1 MILAQAVNQLVQFCG
16 LRDLSSLTIQALQT
30 EQGLEQ
36 VDVLAFFGGSILAGG
51 DQLAEA
57 IRNKLAKTYV
67 IVGGAGHTTDG
78 LRQQVRD
85 HFPQLNPTGLTEA
98 EIFQAYLGQKYGLSV
113 DLLETSSTNCGNNI
127 TYLLE
132 LLAEKGIDFQ
142 SILLMQDATMQRR
155 MGATMKKYAA
165 DKLLLNYA
173 SYQVTVREEEG
184 QLQFDNAPF
193 GMWDMDRYLSLL
205 LGEIP
210 RLRDD
215 EEGYGP
221 RGADYLAHIDIPEAV
236 EESYQ
241 LVQEKIGLASRKAN
255 PKFSSPE

>member
-1 MILAQAVNQLVQFCG
+1 MKLSQAVNQLAQFCG
-16 LRDLSSLTIQALQT
+16 PRDLSSLTIQALQA

-57 IRNKLAKTYV
+57 IRNKIAKTYIV
-67 IVGGAGHTTDG
+67 VGGAGHTTDG

-85 HFPQLNPTGLTEA
+85 HFPQLDPTGLTEA
-98 EIFQAYLGQKYGLSV
+98 EIFQAYLDQKYGLSA
-113 DLLETSSTNCGNNI
+113 DLLETGSTNCGNNV
-127 TYLLE
+127 TYLLD

-155 MGATMKKYAA
+155 MWATMKKYAA

-184 QLQFDNAPF
+184 QLHFDNAPF

-221 RGADYLAHIDIPEAV
+221 RGANYLAHIDIPEEVQA
-236 EESYQ
+236 SYQ
-241 LVQEKIGLASRKAN
+241 LVQEKTDLTSRKAN
-255 PKFSSPE
+255 PKYAG

>member
-1 MILAQAVNQLVQFCG
+1 MILSQAVNQLAQFCG
-16 LRDLSSLTIQALQT
+16 PRDLSSLTMQALQA

-57 IRNKLAKTYV
+57 IRNKIAKTYV

-85 HFPQLNPTGLTEA
+85 HFPQLDPTGLTEA
-98 EIFQAYLGQKYGLSV
+98 EIFQAYLEQKCGLSA
-113 DLLETSSTNCGNNI
+113 DFLETQSTNCGNNV
-127 TYLLE
+127 TYLLD
-132 LLAEKGIDFQ
+132 LLADKGIEFQ
-142 SILLMQDATMQRR
+142 SILLMQDATMQHR
-155 MGATMKKYAA
+155 MWATMKKHAA

-173 SYQVTVREEEG
+173 SYQVTVKEENG
-184 QLQFDNAPF
+184 QLHFDNAPF

-215 EEGYGP
+215 AEGYGP
-221 RGADYLAHIDIPEAV
+221 RGANYLAHIDIPEEVQA
-236 EESYQ
+236 SYQ
-241 LVQEKIGLASRKAN
+241 LVQKKTGLTSRKAN
-255 PKFSSPE
+255 PNFASPE

>member
-1 MILAQAVNQLVQFCG
+1 MKLSQAVNQLAQFCG
-16 LRDLSSLTIQALQT
+16 PRDLSSLTIQALQA
-30 EQGLEQ
+30 EQGLGQ
-36 VDVLAFFGGSILAGG
+36 VDVLAFFGGSIPAGG

-85 HFPQLNPTGLTEA
+85 RFPQMDPTGLTEA
-98 EIFQAYLGQKYGLSV
+98 EIFQAYLKQKYGLSA

-127 TYLLE
+127 TYLLD
-132 LLAEKGIDFQ
+132 LLAEKDIDFQ

-155 MGATMKKYAA
+155 MWATMKKYAA

-184 QLQFDNAPF
+184 QIQFENAPF

-221 RGADYLAHIDIPEAV
+221 KGANYLTHIDIPEVV

-241 LVQEKIGLASRKAN
+241 LVQEKTGLTSRKAN
-255 PKFSSPE
+255 PNFASPE

>member
-1 MILAQAVNQLVQFCG
+1 MTLAQAVNRLAKFCG
-16 LRDLSSLTIQALQT
+16 PRDLTSLTTKALQE

-51 DQLAEA
+51 DQLALA
-57 IRNKLAKTYV
+57 IQNKLAKTYV

-85 HFPQLNPTGLTEA
+85 HFPQLDPTGLTEA
-98 EIFQAYLGQKYGLSV
+98 EIFQAYLQQKYGLSA
-113 DLLETSSTNCGNNI
+113 DFLETKSTNCGNNI
-127 TYLLE
+127 TYLLD
-132 LLAEKGIDFQ
+132 LLADKHIDFQ
-142 SILLMQDATMQRR
+142 SILLLQDATMQCR
-155 MGATMKKYAA
+155 MWATMKKYTE

-173 SYQVTVREEEG
+173 SYQVTVRKEND
-184 QLQFDNAPF
+184 QLQFDKAPF
-193 GMWDMDRYLSLL
+193 GIWDMDHYLSLL

-221 RGADYLAHIDIPEAV
+221 KGANYLAHIDIPKEI

-241 LVQEKIGLASRKAN
+241 LIQEKTGMTSRRAN
-255 PKFSSPE
+255 PKYAR

>member
-67 IVGGAGHTTDG
+67 IVGGAGHTTNG

-85 HFPQLNPTGLTEA
+85 HFPQLDPTGLTEA
-98 EIFQAYLGQKYGLSV
+98 EIFQAYLEQKYSLSA
-113 DLLETSSTNCGNNI
+113 DLLETQSTNCGNNV
-127 TYLLE
+127 TYLLD

-155 MGATMKKYAA
+155 MWATMKKYAA

-173 SYQVTVREEEG
+173 SYQVTIREEED

-193 GMWDMDRYLSLL
+193 GMWDIDRYLSLL

-221 RGADYLAHIDIPEAV
+221 RGANYLAHIDIPQAV

-241 LVQEKIGLASRKAN
+241 LVQERTGLASRKAN
-255 PKFSSPE
+255 PKFASPE

>member
-1 MILAQAVNQLVQFCG
+1 MILAQAVNQLAQFCG
-16 LRDLSSLTIQALQT
+16 PRDLSSLTKQALQA

-36 VDVLAFFGGSILAGG
+36 VDVLAFFGASILAGG

-57 IRNKLAKTYV
+57 IRNKIAKTYV

-85 HFPQLNPTGLTEA
+85 HFPQLDPSGLTEA
-98 EIFQAYLGQKYGLSV
+98 EIFQAYLEQKYGLSA
-113 DLLETSSTNCGNNI
+113 DLLETQSTNCGNNV
-127 TYLLE
+127 TFLLD

-155 MGATMKKYAA
+155 MWATMKKYAA

-173 SYQVTVREEEG
+173 SYQVTVKEENG
-184 QLQFDNAPF
+184 QLHFDNAPF
-193 GMWDMDRYLSLL
+193 GMWGMDCYLSLL

-221 RGADYLAHIDIPEAV
+221 RGANYLAHIDIPEEAQA
-236 EESYQ
+236 SYQ
-241 LVQEKIGLASRKAN
+241 LVQEKTGLTSRKAN
-255 PKFSSPE
+255 PKYAG

>member
-1 MILAQAVNQLVQFCG
+1 MILAQAVNQVAQFCG
-16 LRDLSSLTIQALQT
+16 PRDLSSLTIQALQA

-78 LRQQVRD
+78 LRQQVQD
-85 HFPQLNPTGLTEA
+85 HFPQLYPMGLTEA
-98 EIFQAYLGQKYGLSV
+98 EIFQAYLGQKYGLSA
-113 DLLETSSTNCGNNI
+113 DLLETQSTNCGNNV
-127 TYLLE
+127 TYLLD
-132 LLAEKGIDFQ
+132 LLAEKSIEFQ

-155 MGATMKKYAA
+155 MWATMKKYAT
-165 DKLLLNYA
+165 DTLLLNYA
-173 SYQVTVREEEG
+173 SYQVTVRGEEG
-184 QLQFDNAPF
+184 QLQYEDAPF

-221 RGADYLAHIDIPEAV
+221 SGADYLAHIDIPQAV
-236 EESYQ
+236 EDSYQ
-241 LVQEKIGLASRKAN
+241 LVQEKTGLASRKAD
-255 PKFSSPE
+255 PKFSSSE

>member
-1 MILAQAVNQLVQFCG
+1 MKLSQAINQLAQFCG
-16 LRDLSSLTIQALQT
+16 PRDLSSLTKQALQA

-51 DQLAEA
+51 DQLADA
-57 IRNKLAKTYV
+57 IRNKIAKAYV

-85 HFPQLNPTGLTEA
+85 HFPQLDPSGLTEA
-98 EIFQAYLGQKYGLSV
+98 EIFQAYLEQKHGLSA
-113 DLLETSSTNCGNNI
+113 DLLETQSTNCGNNV
-127 TYLLE
+127 TYLLD

-142 SILLMQDATMQRR
+142 PILLMQDATMQRR
-155 MGATMKKYAA
+155 MWATMKKYAA
-165 DKLLLNYA
+165 GKLLLNYA
-173 SYQVTVREEEG
+173 SYQVAVREEEG
-184 QLQFDNAPF
+184 QLQYEDAPL

-221 RGADYLAHIDIPEAV
+221 RGANYLAYIDIPQAV

-241 LVQEKIGLASRKAN
+241 LVQEKTGLTSRKAN
-255 PKFSSPE
+255 PNFASPE

>member
-57 IRNKLAKTYV
+57 IRNKLAKIYV
-67 IVGGAGHTTDG
+67 IVGGAGHTTAG

-85 HFPQLNPTGLTEA
+85 HFPQLDPTGLTEA
-98 EIFQAYLGQKYGLSV
+98 EIFQAYLGQKYGLSA
-113 DLLETSSTNCGNNI
+113 DLLEISSTNCGNNV
-127 TYLLE
+127 TYLLD

-142 SILLMQDATMQRR
+142 SILLMQDAAMQRR
-155 MGATMKKYAA
+155 MWATMKKYAA

-173 SYQVTVREEEG
+173 SYQVTVREEND

-221 RGADYLAHIDIPEAV
+221 RGANYLAHIDIPQAV

-241 LVQEKIGLASRKAN
+241 LVQERTGLASRKAN
-255 PKFSSPE
+255 PKFASPE

>member
-1 MILAQAVNQLVQFCG
+1 MW
-16 LRDLSSLTIQALQT
+16 
-30 EQGLEQ
+30 
-36 VDVLAFFGGSILAGG
+36 
-51 DQLAEA
+51 
-57 IRNKLAKTYV
+57 
-67 IVGGAGHTTDG
+67 
-78 LRQQVRD
+78 D
-85 HFPQLNPTGLTEA
+85 HFPQLDPTGLTEA
-98 EIFQAYLGQKYGLSV
+98 EIFQAYLEQKYGLSA
-113 DLLETSSTNCGNNI
+113 DFLETQSTNCGNNV
-127 TYLLE
+127 TYLLD

-155 MGATMKKYAA
+155 MWATMKKYAA

-173 SYQVTVREEEG
+173 SYQATVREEEG

-193 GMWDMDRYLSLL
+193 GMWDMDRYISLL

-221 RGADYLAHIDIPEAV
+221 RGANYLAHVDIPQAV

-241 LVQEKIGLASRKAN
+241 LVQEKTGLASRKAN
-255 PKFSSPE
+255 PKYAG

>member
-1 MILAQAVNQLVQFCG
+1 MILAQAVNQLAQFCG
-16 LRDLSSLTIQALQT
+16 PRDLSSLTKQALQT

-241 LVQEKIGLASRKAN
+241 LVQEKTGLASRKAN

>member
-1 MILAQAVNQLVQFCG
+1 MKLSQAVNQLAQFCG
-16 LRDLSSLTIQALQT
+16 PRDLSSLTKQALQA

-51 DQLAEA
+51 DQLAEV
-57 IRNKLAKTYV
+57 IRNKIAKTYIV
-67 IVGGAGHTTDG
+67 VGGAGHTTDG

-85 HFPQLNPTGLTEA
+85 HFPQLDPTGLTEA
-98 EIFQAYLGQKYGLSV
+98 EIFQAYLDQKYGLSA
-113 DLLETSSTNCGNNI
+113 DLLETGSTNCGNNV
-127 TYLLE
+127 TYLLD

-155 MGATMKKYAA
+155 MWATMKKYAT

-184 QLQFDNAPF
+184 QLQYDDAPF
-193 GMWDMDRYLSLL
+193 GMWDMDRYISLL

-215 EEGYGP
+215 AEGYGP
-221 RGADYLAHIDIPEAV
+221 RGANYLAHIDIPEEVQA
-236 EESYQ
+236 SYQ
-241 LVQEKIGLASRKAN
+241 LVQEKTGLTSRKAN
-255 PKFSSPE
+255 PKYAG

>member
-1 MILAQAVNQLVQFCG
+1 MILAQAVNQLAQFCG
-16 LRDLSSLTIQALQT
+16 PRDLSFLTIQALQA

-78 LRQQVRD
+78 LRQQVQD
-85 HFPQLNPTGLTEA
+85 HFPQLDPTGLTEA
-98 EIFQAYLGQKYGLSV
+98 EIFQVYLKQKYGLSA
-113 DLLETSSTNCGNNI
+113 DLLETQSTNCGNNV
-127 TYLLE
+127 TYLLD

-142 SILLMQDATMQRR
+142 SILLMQDAAMQRR
-155 MGATMKKYAA
+155 MWATMKKYAA

-173 SYQVTVREEEG
+173 SYQVTVREEND

-221 RGADYLAHIDIPEAV
+221 RGANYLAHIDIPQAV

-241 LVQEKIGLASRKAN
+241 LVQERTGLASRKAN
-255 PKFSSPE
+255 PKFASSE

>member
-1 MILAQAVNQLVQFCG
+1 MILAQAVNQLAQFCG
-16 LRDLSSLTIQALQT
+16 PRDLSSLTKQALQT

-57 IRNKLAKTYV
+57 IRNKLAKIYV
-67 IVGGAGHTTDG
+67 IVGGAGHTTAG

-85 HFPQLNPTGLTEA
+85 HFPRLDPTGLTEA
-98 EIFQAYLGQKYGLSV
+98 EIFQVYLGQKYDLSA
-113 DLLETSSTNCGNNI
+113 DLLETQSTNCGNNV
-127 TYLLE
+127 TYLLD

-155 MGATMKKYAA
+155 MWATMKKYAA

-173 SYQVTVREEEG
+173 SYQVTIREEED

-193 GMWDMDRYLSLL
+193 GMWDIDRYLSLL

-221 RGADYLAHIDIPEAV
+221 RGANYLAHIDIPQAV

-241 LVQEKIGLASRKAN
+241 LVQERTGLASRKAN
-255 PKFSSPE
+255 PKFASPE

>member
-1 MILAQAVNQLVQFCG
+1 MKLSQAINQLAQFCG
-16 LRDLSSLTIQALQT
+16 PRDLSSLTKQALQA

-78 LRQQVRD
+78 LRHQVRD

-98 EIFQAYLGQKYGLSV
+98 EIFQAYLEQKYGLSA
-113 DLLETSSTNCGNNI
+113 DFLETQSTNCGNNV
-127 TYLLE
+127 TYLLD

-155 MGATMKKYAA
+155 MWATMKKYSA

-173 SYQVTVREEEG
+173 SYQVTVREEEV

-221 RGADYLAHIDIPEAV
+221 RGADYLAHIDIPEEVQA
-236 EESYQ
+236 SYQ
-241 LVQEKIGLASRKAN
+241 LVQEKTGLTSRKAN
-255 PKFSSPE
+255 PKFTSPE

>member
-1 MILAQAVNQLVQFCG
+1 MILSQAVNQLAQFCG
-16 LRDLSSLTIQALQT
+16 LRNLSSLTIQAFQT

-67 IVGGAGHTTDG
+67 VVGGAGHTTDG

-85 HFPQLNPTGLTEA
+85 HFPQLDPTGLTEA
-98 EIFQAYLGQKYGLSV
+98 EIFQAYLEQKHGLSA

-127 TYLLE
+127 TYLLD

-155 MGATMKKYAA
+155 MWATMKKYVA

-173 SYQVTVREEEG
+173 SYQVTVREEED

-221 RGADYLAHIDIPEAV
+221 RGANYLAHIDIPQAV

-241 LVQEKIGLASRKAN
+241 LIQEKTCLDSRKAN
-255 PKFSSPE
+255 PKYAG

>member
-1 MILAQAVNQLVQFCG
+1 MILSQAVNQLAQFCG
-16 LRDLSSLTIQALQT
+16 PRDLSSLTKQALQT

-85 HFPQLNPTGLTEA
+85 HFPQLDPSGLTEA
-98 EIFQAYLGQKYGLSV
+98 EIFQAYLEQKYGLSA
-113 DLLETSSTNCGNNI
+113 DLLETQSTNCGNNV
-127 TYLLE
+127 TFLLD

-155 MGATMKKYAA
+155 MWATMKKYAA

-173 SYQVTVREEEG
+173 SYQVTVKEENG
-184 QLQFDNAPF
+184 QLHFDNAPF
-193 GMWDMDRYLSLL
+193 GMWGMDCYLSLL

-221 RGADYLAHIDIPEAV
+221 RGANYLAHIDIPEEVQA
-236 EESYQ
+236 SYQ
-241 LVQEKIGLASRKAN
+241 LVQEKTGLTSRKAN
-255 PKFSSPE
+255 PKYAG